1 MRFLSRIK
9 VNADILTDLLGV
21 IAIFALFILG
31 LWVAYGIGLPTVGG
45 ELIGPLRA
53 K

>member
-9 VNADILTDLLGV
+9 VNADILEDLLGV

-31 LWVAYGIGLPTVGG
+31 LWVAYGIGLPTGG
-45 ELIGPLRA
+45 DDLIGPLGA